1 MLERK
6 GQQMSTTS
14 WLLGH
19 HRVNRCCQGRR
30 EEEEDHQ
37 MALKADS
44 SQESPLVFQNDRK
57 NPDEECRGKS
67 FGGLA
72 GGVGESVYGVQQ
84 CVSGR

>member
-30 EEEEDHQ
+30 EEEDHQ
-37 MALKADS
+37 MSLKADS

>member
-1 MLERK
+1 MREK
-6 GQQMSTTS
+6 A
-14 WLLGH
+14 
-19 HRVNRCCQGRR
+19 NRCQPQVGFWVTIGSTAAVRE

-37 MALKADS
+37 MSLKTDS